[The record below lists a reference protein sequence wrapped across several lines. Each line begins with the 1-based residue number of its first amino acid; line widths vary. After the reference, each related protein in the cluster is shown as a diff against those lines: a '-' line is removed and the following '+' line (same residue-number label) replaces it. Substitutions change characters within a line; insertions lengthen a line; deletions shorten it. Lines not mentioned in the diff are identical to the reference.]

1 MSQHAQ
7 ELVDTVLS
15 TMRQLLLLQQQQ
27 AAMMGR
33 RAVICFICFCIILS
47 AHAAT
52 GEQYY
57 GTAVG

>member
-1 MSQHAQ
+1 
-7 ELVDTVLS
+7 
-15 TMRQLLLLQQQQ
+15 MRQLLLLQQQQ